1 MTGLSHKII
10 QTEVKYGILSLRKK
24 DGTDAFFSELPESFT
39 IIFRGDTLYSRS
51 VLTNKVWLGVKE
63 QLVPNCK
70 HPKKMR
76 DRSPDDQWYCMAC
89 NLDL

>member
-51 VLTNKVWLGVKE
+51 VLTNKVWLGVKITRK
-63 QLVPNCK
+63 LKPNEIIK
-70 HPKKMR
+70 ISKSGKTV
-76 DRSPDDQWYCMAC
+76 YIE
-89 NLDL
+89 